1 MSQSSDSF
9 QDDTLENDNPFK
21 IPSDRD
27 VFLIRLKEREQ
38 KNLKRQEW
46 RNLKIWEKT
55 SAHRTGGSPN
65 RVKFESSL
73 KSKSAN
79 KPDHAVLGE
88 RRREKEN
95 MADFIEKKREMFLVQ
110 MSLDTKRDEI
120 RKLEEKAQMKEQ
132 ALLKSEL
139 MLEEDALRFDAFLKE
154 NDIKAH
160 EAIKRHEKEVKEK
173 QEKISSIKK
182 LNQEI
187 AKVKS
192 EMDKYNE
199 TLAYCRKYKA
209 FLDELTPKEWFIEQQ
224 KQREHRKEVVRQYN
238 LRNQLRKKRN
248 DQRDAQRVEL
258 AETRALIEK
267 GKQHDTN
274 SEAQDQDGQK
284 VDDDPSH
291 QSVNGKVD
299 SNGDEESEDA
309 LPEVEENSPTPT
321 PPPELK
327 QIEDGH
333 DDEMYFTKPEQ
344 LLNVFATLEERNLF
358 LIQNAQET
366 EEAFDELKGKFE
378 DTRKTMEAKTSD
390 LERSIS
396 EMNDKIKVQEDKA
409 TVLRNRSE
417 ALGAS
422 GDNRQQK
429 LLDELGHKVAT
440 VFAEC
445 GFDPEQTPD
454 TLGKLAKIEQLLED
468 LILRLDEMPESVR
481 KKAEKR
487 KEAERRDRLR
497 REKVLK
503 MEKEYEERLKRS
515 LQRAKRVE
523 ERVKQ
528 QKKGKPVMFR
538 SAPIRKKKKKQ
549 SSIDKKQ
556 QEQQRIFKKFF
567 T

>member
-1 MSQSSDSF
+1 MSQSTDSF
-9 QDDTLENDNPFK
+9 PDDTLENDNPFK

-27 VFLIRLKEREQ
+27 VFLIRLKEREE
-38 KNLKRQEW
+38 KDAKRQEW

-55 SAHRTGGSPN
+55 SAHRIGRSPD

-73 KSKSAN
+73 KSKAAT

-238 LRNQLRKKRN
+238 HCNQQRTKRN
-248 DQRDAQRVEL
+248 EQRDAQRVEL
-258 AETRALIEK
+258 AETRALIEQSK
-267 GKQHDTN
+267 KLEINPDGTDHD
-274 SEAQDQDGQK
+274 EQ
-284 VDDDPSH
+284 SH
-291 QSVNGKVD
+291 QSVSTKVD
-299 SNGDEESEDA
+299 VTADDDSESA

-390 LERSIS
+390 LEQSIS

-468 LILRLDEMPESVR
+468 LILKLDEMPESNR

>member
-1 MSQSSDSF
+1 MSQTSDTF
-9 QDDTLENDNPFK
+9 QDDDTLENDNPFK

-27 VFLIRLKEREQ
+27 VFLIRLKEREE

-55 SAHRTGGSPN
+55 SANHGGRSPN

-73 KSKSAN
+73 KSKAAT

-224 KQREHRKEVVRQYN
+224 QQREHRKEVVRQYN
-238 LRNQLRKKRN
+238 IRNQERKKRN
-248 DQRDAQRVEL
+248 EERDSQRAEL
-258 AETRALIEK
+258 AETRALIHKIKVEK
-267 GKQHDTN
+267 EEEENDGDQEC
-274 SEAQDQDGQK
+274 SENTKPDGDAQSKDG
-284 VDDDPSH
+284 DA
-291 QSVNGKVD
+291 
-299 SNGDEESEDA
+299 ESEDDG
-309 LPEVEENSPTPT
+309 LPEVEDNSPTPT

-333 DDEMYFTKPEQ
+333 DDEMYFTQPEQ

-378 DTRKTMEAKTSD
+378 DTRKTMEAKTSE

-468 LILRLDEMPESVR
+468 LILKLDEMPESVR